1 MENNQNSDVQS
12 QPPLTIFPNCSNI
25 DDDQELENLEIEEQK
40 QYFSQLF
47 EELCA
52 YSINPQE
59 EVFIDKKRTNK
70 FSQFRRGS
78 YKIMKKQQERK
89 RKQQIIEQLLQKQQK
104 TDFIEFKQKECKDKC
119 ISEEMQVQQGE
130 WQGDHCI
137 QVQEHDVIPLGYVI
151 DGQDLMLLNESAC
164 NVNNNDN
171 CFQLNNNNEINNN
184 QLLMN
189 AFEIPLALALRL
201 PNL

>member
-12 QPPLTIFPNCSNI
+12 QPPITIFPNCSNI
-25 DDDQELENLEIEEQK
+25 DDDQEIENQEIEEQK

-59 EVFIDKKRTNK
+59 EAFIDKKRTNK

-89 RKQQIIEQLLQKQQK
+89 RKQQIIEQLFQKQQK
-104 TDFIEFKQKECKDKC
+104 TDFIEFKQKKCEDKC
-119 ISEEMQVQQGE
+119 ISEEIYIQQGE
-130 WQGDHCI
+130 WHEDHCI
-137 QVQEHDVIPLGYVI
+137 HVQEHDVIPLGYLRC
-151 DGQDLMLLNESAC
+151 GQDLMLLNENTC
-164 NVNNNDN
+164 NVNNYEN
-171 CFQLNNNNEINNN
+171 CLQLTNNNEINNN
-184 QLLMN
+184 QLFMN
-189 AFEIPLALALRL
+189 ALDIPLAPEPQL